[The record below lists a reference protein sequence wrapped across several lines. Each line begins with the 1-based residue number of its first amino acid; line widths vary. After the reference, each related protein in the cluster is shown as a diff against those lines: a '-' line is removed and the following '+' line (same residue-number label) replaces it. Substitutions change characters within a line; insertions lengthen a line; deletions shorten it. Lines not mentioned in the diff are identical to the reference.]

1 KDRRH
6 LSLVPPRLT
15 ACHMSQTSRSS
26 AHACASSKRRAR
38 ATASVLSV
46 GAAMFSAL
54 ERDLRHTLSGM
65 RFELLASL
73 LSSWTDTRTE
83 EERATLHLCRE
94 QFTPLVFSHCLRL
107 VKQLISLFQP
117 ALLTIPE
124 KPAGGSLFYHQI
136 IPPGSPLCDQKVG
149 TRDSLS

>member
-1 KDRRH
+1 M
-6 LSLVPPRLT
+6 VPQDSTR
-15 ACHMSQTSRSS
+15 CHTRQTSRSS

-83 EERATLHLCRE
+83 EERAKLHLCRE
-94 QFTPLVFSHCLRL
+94 QFTPLVFSHCLRF
-107 VKQLISLFQP
+107 VRQLISLFHP
-117 ALLTIPE
+117 ALLTRAE
-124 KPAGGSLFYHQI
+124 KPAGGPFFMIKLYH
-136 IPPGSPLCDQKVG
+136 L
-149 TRDSLS
+149 